1 MPKRRML
8 FVMVLMMIMIVA
20 IDVHAFRCGNEIV
33 TTGDSEAVVLT
44 RCGPPTYKKEVKTET
59 RGTTGGRYYR
69 GHYYGGQYSEETVVV
84 EEWYYNCGENDF
96 IYILTFKAG
105 VLEKETSAGYGSGAS
120 DCKGRR

>member
-1 MPKRRML
+1 MQKGLMRIL
-8 FVMVLMMIMIVA
+8 MVFILTAVVA

-33 TTGDSEAVVLT
+33 TAGDSEAVVLL
-44 RCGPPTYKKEVKTET
+44 RCGPPTYKKAVKTET
-59 RGTTGGRYYR
+59 RGTTGGGYYR

>member
-1 MPKRRML
+1 MQKSLMSIL
-8 FVMVLMMIMIVA
+8 MVSMMIAVLA
-20 IDVHAFRCGNEIV
+20 IDAHAFRCGNEIV
-33 TTGDSEAVVLT
+33 TVGDSEAVVLM

-59 RGTTGGRYYR
+59 RGTTGSRYYR

-105 VLEKETSAGYGSGAS
+105 VMEKETSAGYGSGES
-120 DCKGRR
+120 DCTGRK